1 MVLNKHDTKR
11 DIKADTP
18 IAGSTYAHRFHDNND
33 ISPSRL

>member
-18 IAGSTYAHRFHDNND
+18 TAGSTYAHRFQDNND
-33 ISPSRL
+33 ISPNRL